1 MRLRRWAMAAC
12 SLAVAASVSSAA
24 PAYAMLVAD
33 PAGPDYEM
41 PFPCGEEWTGTT
53 RGTHRPSINS
63 IDFNRADDLGDIMV
77 SAAPGVVSRVADLG
91 DNSYGKHVIVD
102 HGDGRSTLYAHLAN
116 VWVTAGQPV
125 DQATTLGLVGETGGV
140 TGPHLHFEE
149 RLADAVQQPY
159 FHDTDYAFGSTTA
172 SLNCPD
178 VPLAGDWNNDRTDEV
193 AVFRRGADAGV
204 FRLYIPDATPRAI
217 TFGRSSDSPV
227 VGDWDGDGQTDVGVR
242 RPGRRTFL
250 LRAADG
256 TSTALRLGARTDV
269 PVTGD
274 WNGDGLTDVGLWRP
288 GRAKFRLLN
297 ESGEVDVVA
306 LGSVG
311 SLPVTGDWDGNN
323 VSDVGVFDPATDT
336 FTLRTIGADG
346 SPVLSTVTF
355 GADSD
360 LPVTGDWDG
369 DGRTDVGVWAPD
381 TAMYSL
387 RVIPRSG
394 RMTDTVIRQRFGHR
408 R

>member
-1 MRLRRWAMAAC
+1 MAVC
-12 SLAVAASVSSAA
+12 PLAVAASVLSAA
-24 PAYAMLVAD
+24 PASASLAAE

-53 RGTHRPSINS
+53 RSSHRPSMNA
-63 IDFNRADDLGDIMV
+63 IDFNRTDDLGDIMV
-77 SAAPGVVSRVADLG
+77 SAGPGVVSRVADAG
-91 DNSYGKHVIVD
+91 DTGYGKHVIVD
-102 HGDGRSTLYAHLAN
+102 HGDGQSTLYAHLTSF
-116 VWVTAGQPV
+116 WVTAGQQV
-125 DQATTLGLVGETGGV
+125 DQATILGLVGESGGV

-149 RLADAVQQPY
+149 RLDDAVQQPY
-159 FHDTDYAFGSTTA
+159 FHDTGYTFGTTMA

-178 VPLAGDWNNDRTDEV
+178 VPLAGDWNNDGTDEV
-193 AVFRRGADAGV
+193 AVFRRGAVGGV
-204 FRLYIPDATPRAI
+204 FRLFVADATPQAI
-217 TFGRSSDSPV
+217 SFGRSSDTPV

-256 TSTALRLGARTDV
+256 TSTAHRLGARTDV

-274 WNGDGLTDVGLWRP
+274 WNGDGLTDVGVWRP
-288 GRAKFRLLN
+288 ARAKFRLLN
-297 ESGEVDVVA
+297 ESGEFDVVG

-311 SLPVTGDWDGNN
+311 SIPVTGDWNGNN
-323 VSDVGVFDPATDT
+323 VTDVGVFDPATGT
-336 FTLRTIGADG
+336 FTLRTVSSDG
-346 SPVLSTVTF
+346 TAVLSTVAF

-394 RMTDTVIRQRFGHR
+394 RTTGTVLTQRFGHR

>member
-1 MRLRRWAMAAC
+1 
-12 SLAVAASVSSAA
+12 
-24 PAYAMLVAD
+24 
-33 PAGPDYEM
+33 M

-53 RGTHRPSINS
+53 RSTHRPSVNS
-63 IDFNRADDLGDIMV
+63 IDFNRTDDLGDIMV
-77 SAAPGVVSRVADLG
+77 SAAPGVVSRVVDSG
-91 DNSYGKHVIVD
+91 DSSYGKHVIVD
-102 HGDGRSTLYAHLAN
+102 HGDGQSTLYAHLASF
-116 VWVTAGQPV
+116 WVTAGQQV
-125 DQATTLGLVGETGGV
+125 DQSTILGLVGDSGGATGA
-140 TGPHLHFEE
+140 HLHFEE
-149 RLADAVQQPY
+149 RHDGTVQQPY
-159 FHDTDYAFGSTTA
+159 FHDIGFAFGSTTS

-178 VPLAGDWNNDRTDEV
+178 VPLAGDWDNDRTDEV
-193 AVFRRGADAGV
+193 AVFRRGADGGV
-204 FRLYIPDATPRAI
+204 FRLYVSDAIPQAI
-217 TFGRSSDSPV
+217 SFGRSSDTPV

-256 TSTALRLGARTDV
+256 TSTSLRLGARTDV

-288 GRAKFRLLN
+288 ARGNFRLLN
-297 ESGEVDVVA
+297 ESGEFDVVG

-311 SLPVTGDWDGNN
+311 SM
-323 VSDVGVFDPATDT
+323 
-336 FTLRTIGADG
+336 
-346 SPVLSTVTF
+346 
-355 GADSD
+355 
-360 LPVTGDWDG
+360 PVTGDWDG

-394 RMTDTVIRQRFGHR
+394 RTADTVVTQRFGHR